1 MSCAG
6 LTLMMVG
13 YEYPLG
19 EDLQGI
25 PEHHVICAAQVNAK
39 RTDFL
44 LSNKPALARELYGIS
59 ARPLSDRKLKKPKW
73 PPLSDRDEIPPDA
86 AVDIVPIDANTA
98 VYFRELWAHAML
110 PSTALQSFLLT
121 VDGRAGMVM
130 AIGFT
135 PPSSCWEGKGYLHW
149 AISPPSRR
157 RIQRLALAC
166 ALTGAFRDLA
176 FKDLPAKTQLQSTC
190 FSRHPQV
197 NSYRGLF
204 EQIEREVLPD
214 GRYRLVYTAP
224 FGDATWAQCF
234 TAWHEKEAKRLGN
247 DTL

>member
-1 MSCAG
+1 MK
-6 LTLMMVG
+6 
-13 YEYPLG
+13 G

-25 PEHHVICAAQVNAK
+25 PEHHVICAAQVSAK

-73 PPLSDRDEIPPDA
+73 PPLCDRDEIPADA
-86 AVDIVPIDANTA
+86 VVDIVPIDANTA
-98 VYFRELWAHAML
+98 VYFRELWAHAMP
-110 PSTALQSFLLT
+110 PSTAFQSFLLT
-121 VDGRAGMVM
+121 LGGRAAMV
-130 AIGFT
+130 IGLGLT
-135 PPSSCWEGKGYLHW
+135 PPSSCWNGTGYLHW
-149 AISPPSRR
+149 AISPPSGR

-166 ALTGAFRDLA
+166 ALTTAFRDLA

-204 EQIEREVLPD
+204 EQVEREVLPD
-214 GRYRLVYTAP
+214 GRCRLVYHAP
-224 FGDATWAQCF
+224 FSDATWAQCF
-234 TAWHEKEAKRLGN
+234 SAWHEKEAKRLGS